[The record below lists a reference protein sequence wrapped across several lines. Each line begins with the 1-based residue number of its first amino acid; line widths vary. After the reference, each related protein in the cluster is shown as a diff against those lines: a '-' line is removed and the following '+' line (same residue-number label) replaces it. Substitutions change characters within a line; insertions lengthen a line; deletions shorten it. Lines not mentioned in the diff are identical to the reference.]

1 MKTQNTINKIFV
13 HRKVM
18 DPFSV
23 TFETA
28 LLTGGTKVMHR
39 VCVVHFCATDKK
51 PKRAVY
57 NIIYNIYI
65 IYIYP
70 HIQMSYT

>member
-1 MKTQNTINKIFV
+1 
-13 HRKVM
+13 M

-57 NIIYNIYI
+57 NIYIIIYMYYIYI
-65 IYIYP
+65 LSHTNVIHLIYICY
-70 HIQMSYT
+70 ILILFFIFI